1 MNTYDYVI
9 AGAGSAGCV
18 LANRLTED
26 GKTSVLLL
34 EAGPEDKSPMIH
46 MPAGVAHLLRTKA
59 FNWQF
64 DTEAEPHMNNREL
77 YWPRGKVLGG
87 SSSINGIV
95 YIRGE
100 ASDYDEWVS
109 LGNKGWSFEDCLP
122 YFKKSQG
129 QSGDSS
135 IYSSELHGSDG
146 PLKVSTPELDN
157 ELFHTYLKAGQQAGY
172 PLTPDFNGKQQEGFS
187 TYQQTKFNGK
197 RCSTAVAYL
206 KPAKERANLTVI
218 KNARAGKITFEGNKA
233 TGIEY
238 HQKENTVNVKA
249 NKEVLLCAGAVQSP
263 QILQLS
269 GIGAAEELKQLGI
282 NIVKDLPGVGEN
294 LQDHL
299 DVGIQYYC
307 EKPVTFAR
315 TTRNPFLGI
324 AELFKYIFMK
334 KGILTSNGLE
344 VGAFLKS
351 DPSLTKPDLQ
361 FHFIIAFMID
371 HARDLSAMR
380 EHGMMM
386 HSCQLRPESKGSIK
400 LRSTDPMDTPKIF
413 ANYLAEEKDKKVQI
427 AGVKMAR
434 DIFSQEAFTPYLGEE
449 RMPGKEVQSDDEILD
464 YIRKKGETIY
474 HPVGS
479 CKMGSDPMAV
489 VDSDLKVHGI
499 DGLRVI
505 DASVMPTLIGGNTNA
520 PTIMIAEKIADKIK
534 AEA

>member
-1 MNTYDYVI
+1 MFDYII

-26 GKTSVLLL
+26 GKTTVLLL
-34 EAGPEDKSPMIH
+34 EAGPEDNSPFIH
-46 MPAGVAHLLRTKA
+46 MPAGVAQLLRTKKY
-59 FNWQF
+59 NWQF
-64 DTEAEPHMNNREL
+64 DTEAEPNMDNREL

-95 YIRGE
+95 YIRGH
-100 ASDYDEWVS
+100 ASDYDDWEA
-109 LGNKGWSFEDCLP
+109 LGNKGWSYKDCLP
-122 YFKKSQG
+122 YFIKSECQIGDLTTYKK
-129 QSGDSS
+129 
-135 IYSSELHGSDG
+135 EFHGTDG
-146 PLKVSTPELDN
+146 PLKVSTPALDN
-157 ELFHTYLKAGQQAGY
+157 ELFHAYLKAGEQAGY
-172 PLTPDFNGKQQEGFS
+172 PLTEDFNGAQQEGLS

-206 KPAKERANLTVI
+206 NPAKSRSNLTVI
-218 KNARAGKITFEGNKA
+218 TNARAGKITFEGTKA

-238 HQKENTVNVKA
+238 HQNGKTNTVKA
-249 NKEVLLCAGAVQSP
+249 NKEVLICGGAVQSP

-269 GIGAAEELKQLGI
+269 GIGKADELQAMGI
-282 NIVKDLPGVGEN
+282 QVVKDLPGVGEN

-307 EKPVTFAR
+307 EKPVTLAR
-315 TTRNPFLGI
+315 SVRNPFLGL
-324 AELFKYIFMK
+324 AGLFNYMFFS
-334 KGILTSNGLE
+334 KGLLTSNGLE

-351 DPSLTKPDLQ
+351 DPSLSRPDLQ

-371 HARDLSAMR
+371 HARDMSSLR

-400 LRSTDPMDTPKIF
+400 LRSTDPLDSPKIF
-413 ANYLAEEKDKKVQI
+413 ANYLAEEKDQKVQI

-434 DIFSQEAFTPYLGEE
+434 DIFSQEAFVPYLGKE
-449 RMPGKEVQSDDEILD
+449 RMPGREIQSDDEILD

-479 CKMGSDPMAV
+479 CKMGNDSMAV
-489 VDSDLKVHGI
+489 VDGDLKVHGI
-499 DGLRVI
+499 QNLRVI
-505 DASVMPTLIGGNTNA
+505 DASVMPTLVGGNTNA
-520 PTIMIAEKIADKIK
+520 PTIMIAEKIADKMK